1 MNHMEHLKNIPWAAQ
16 EELYAELSKVSNV
29 AALSPQE
36 RAVYNETLKQYRDN
50 LATLEAS
57 YLDGKAEGFKDGEAK
72 GFKDGK
78 AEVARKMLAKDA
90 DIEFIVEITGLTPD
104 EIEALK

>member
-1 MNHMEHLKNIPWAAQ
+1 MAT
-16 EELYAELSKVSNV
+16 
-29 AALSPQE
+29 LSPQE
-36 RAVYNETLKQYRDN
+36 RAVYHETLKQYRDN

-57 YLDGKAEGFKDGEAK
+57 YLDGKADGFKDGEAKGFKDGEAK

-78 AEVARKMLAKDA
+78 AEVARKMVAKGA
-90 DIEFIVEITGLTPD
+90 DIEFIVEITGLTPA

>member
-36 RAVYNETLKQYRDN
+36 RAVYQETLKQYRDN

-57 YLDGKAEGFKDGEAK
+57 YLDGEAK

-78 AEVARKMLAKDA
+78 AEGKAEVARKMVAKGA
-90 DIEFIVEITGLTPD
+90 DIEFIVEITGLTPA
-104 EIEALK
+104 EIEAWK